1 MKSKNVRT
9 IGKGI
14 EDNQKAVLIIAGIG
28 LAFYFIK
35 KFTDK
40 MFSKSESSKSQADKV
55 EAETEAQTEKDIQEL
70 KKEGVTPSYSNSQY
84 KIFAGTLKSA
94 MEGFGTEEQKIY
106 AVFRYLK
113 NDADFLKLNAA
124 FGMQSYDFRYLNLA
138 AWLSAELNNVE
149 LQSLNNN
156 ILKPRG
162 IKYRY

>member
-1 MKSKNVRT
+1 MKSKSVRT
-9 IGKGI
+9 VGKSV
-14 EDNQKAVLIIAGIG
+14 EENQKAILIVAGIG

-55 EAETEAQTEKDIQEL
+55 EAETEEQTKKDVKELEKSGI
-70 KKEGVTPSYSNSQY
+70 KPSYSDSQY

-94 MEGFGTEEQKIY
+94 MQGFGTEEQKIY

-124 FGMQSYDFRYLNLA
+124 FGMQSYDLRYLNLA
-138 AWLSAELNNVE
+138 AWLSAELNSVE
-149 LQSLNNN
+149 IASLNNN

-162 IKYRY
+162 ITYRY